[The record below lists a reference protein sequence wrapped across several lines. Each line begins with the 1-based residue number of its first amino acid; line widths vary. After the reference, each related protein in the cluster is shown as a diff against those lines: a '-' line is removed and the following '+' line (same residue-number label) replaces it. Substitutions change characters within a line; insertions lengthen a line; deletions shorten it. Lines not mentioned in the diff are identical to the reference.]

1 MKRATSLVCLLL
13 LLTGTI
19 ASAERDLVPTLDNQP
34 DVCPDQPPEPEWMRN
49 TEARDAYKRLL
60 VQQIYRFQS
69 MERIV
74 DAQSCACDTRYPSWE
89 AAEAVYFDRYSAAD
103 YWSLVEATSDYRR
116 RANDLRKQAMPI
128 CEASGN
134 W

>member
-1 MKRATSLVCLLL
+1 MTRATALVCSFLLL
-13 LLTGTI
+13 SGTI

-69 MERIV
+69 MGRIV
-74 DAQSCACDTRYPSWE
+74 DAQSCACATRYPSWE
-89 AAEAVYFDRYSAAD
+89 AAETVYFDRYSSAD
-103 YWSLVEATSDYRR
+103 YWDVVEATSDFRR
-116 RANDLRKQAMPI
+116 QANDLRKQAMPI
-128 CEASGN
+128 CEAEGN

>member
-1 MKRATSLVCLLL
+1 MKRATALVCSFLLL
-13 LLTGTI
+13 SGTI
-19 ASAERDLVPTLDNQP
+19 ASAERDLVPTLDIQP

-69 MERIV
+69 MGRIV
-74 DAQSCACDTRYPSWE
+74 DAQSCACATRYPSWE
-89 AAEAVYFDRYSAAD
+89 AAEAVYFDRYSSAD
-103 YWSLVEATSDYRR
+103 YWDVVEATSDFRR
-116 RANDLRKQAMPI
+116 QANDLRKQAMPI
-128 CEASGN
+128 CEAAGN

>member
-49 TEARDAYKRLL
+49 TETRDAYKRLL

-74 DAQSCACDTRYPSWE
+74 EAQSCTCATRYPSWE
-89 AAEAVYFDRYSAAD
+89 ATEAVYFDRYSAAD
-103 YWSLVEATSDYRR
+103 YWSVVEATSDYRR
-116 RANDLRKQAMPI
+116 QANDLRKQAMPI
-128 CEASGN
+128 CEAAGN

>member
-1 MKRATSLVCLLL
+1 MTRALALACSFLLMS
-13 LLTGTI
+13 GTI
-19 ASAERDLVPTLDNQP
+19 ASAERNLVPTLDNQP

-74 DAQSCACDTRYPSWE
+74 DAQSCTCATRYPPWE
-89 AAEAVYFDRYSAAD
+89 ATEAVYFDRYSAAD
-103 YWSLVEATSDYRR
+103 YWSVVEATSDYRR

-128 CEASGN
+128 CDAAGN

>member
-1 MKRATSLVCLLL
+1 MKRATSLVCLFLF
-13 LLTGTI
+13 LTGTI
-19 ASAERDLVPTLDNQP
+19 ASAERDLVPTLENRP
-34 DVCPDQPPEPEWMRN
+34 DVCPDQPPEPEWMRD
-49 TEARDAYKRLL
+49 TEARDSYKRLL

-74 DAQSCACDTRYPSWE
+74 EAQSCACATRYPSWE

-103 YWSLVEATSDYRR
+103 YWSVVEATTDYRR
-116 RANDLRKQAMPI
+116 QANDLRKQAMPI
-128 CEASGN
+128 CEAAGN

>member
-1 MKRATSLVCLLL
+1 MIRAATLACTVLLL
-13 LLTGTI
+13 SSTS

-60 VQQIYRFQS
+60 VQQIHRFQS

-74 DAQSCACDTRYPSWE
+74 DAQSCACATRYPSWE
-89 AAEAVYFDRYSAAD
+89 AAEAVYFDRYSTAD
-103 YWSLVEATSDYRR
+103 YWDVVEATSDFRR
-116 RANDLRKQAMPI
+116 QANELRKQAMPI
-128 CEASGN
+128 CEAAGN